1 MECSRHSEGHEHT
14 SQPLPLVH
22 QLDQPLTT
30 EPSVPEVSVEE
41 LAAREHSESP
51 PLPGYLTLELDVSD
65 FQAFMPET
73 DAASIQP
80 DWEMYGCHDPEVLS
94 LDVPELLKPEEST
107 LPGYLTLEI
116 DLNALGDMAPW
127 RSSHNATS
135 DEPPGKA

>member
-51 PLPGYLTLELDVSD
+51 PLPGYLTLE
-65 FQAFMPET
+65 
-73 DAASIQP
+73 
-80 DWEMYGCHDPEVLS
+80 
-94 LDVPELLKPEEST
+94 
-107 LPGYLTLEI
+107 I
-116 DLNALGDMAPW
+116 DLNALGDVAPW
-127 RSSHNATS
+127 RSSHNAAS
-135 DEPPGKA
+135 DEPRGKG